1 MRGLRVTLAGI
12 KMVIYR
18 DSCVLCE
25 EHTHAYSRENA
36 FHISSERRGCVMENI
51 NDLSALSALFD
62 KTGALLG
69 SDGPRACHANRVPRP
84 GTLDV

>member
-1 MRGLRVTLAGI
+1 MRMTLAGI

-25 EHTHAYSRENA
+25 ENA
-36 FHISSERRGCVMENI
+36 FHISSERREGVSRGEHL

-69 SDGPRACHANRVPRP
+69 RTLVMANRVP
-84 GTLDV
+84 GILK